1 MVASKDR
8 INVQSRTI
16 RAKLEAIIRFDRCGK
31 VITALENILDEAL
44 TRRRI
49 NPRTLR
55 LVPAGAPQRKRK
67 VGPHTTYRRS

>member
-31 VITALENILDEAL
+31 VITALENVLDEAL

-55 LVPAGAPQRKRK
+55 PVTAGATRK
-67 VGPHTTYRRS
+67 TTRRRPMPRRS